1 MELGLDKCAK
11 GRFVHGK
18 LTAKEN
24 IQIGIDTTIK
34 QLEAEESYKHLRI
47 NKGDGIQHSHMKE
60 KIRKRILPTDTACKK
75 L

>member
-11 GRFVHGK
+11 GSFVHGK

-34 QLEAEESYKHLRI
+34 QLEAEESYKHLGI

-60 KIRKRILPTDTACKK
+60 KTSVTSMWLGDCLIG
-75 L
+75 